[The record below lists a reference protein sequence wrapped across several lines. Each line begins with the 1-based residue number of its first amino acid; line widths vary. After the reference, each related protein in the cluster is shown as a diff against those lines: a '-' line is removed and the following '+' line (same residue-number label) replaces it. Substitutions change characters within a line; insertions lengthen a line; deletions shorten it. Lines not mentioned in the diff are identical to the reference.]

1 MPSKRA
7 STPALRRQHS
17 PEMDSQ
23 LEEAYPARVGDQQ
36 APATSAVATL
46 AVEHLDLAEEPLG
59 HAEKLDEAETA
70 HATAI
75 TSRS

>member
-1 MPSKRA
+1 
-7 STPALRRQHS
+7 
-17 PEMDSQ
+17 MDSQ
-23 LEEAYPARVGDQQ
+23 LEEAYPARLGDRQ
-36 APATSAVATL
+36 APVTSAVDTL
-46 AVEHLDLAEEPLG
+46 AVEHLDLVEEPLG

>member
-1 MPSKRA
+1 
-7 STPALRRQHS
+7 
-17 PEMDSQ
+17 MDSQ
-23 LEEAYPARVGDQQ
+23 LEEAYPAQVGDHQ
-36 APATSAVATL
+36 AQAISVVDIL
-46 AVEHLDLAEEPLG
+46 AVEHLDLVEEPLG